1 MQIARRRRHNGG
13 VNRPEPPNPEARA
26 AALAFLLHR
35 HSTGPKHLREPGPT
49 DAEIVRLAQ
58 AALRAPDHG
67 KKIPFRFAVIRGA
80 AKAKLAD
87 LFEAYGRRRGKPDDD
102 VAAERDRAEHPP
114 VVIAVIARIA
124 PDDEIPEH
132 EQWMAVG
139 GAVANAMNAL
149 QLMGYAGKVV
159 SGARAAD
166 PEIAGAFCGPGETLV
181 GWIAAGTAATPPK
194 AREADAPAAL
204 VRRWPDEGGT

>member
-1 MQIARRRRHNGG
+1 VSPGP
-13 VNRPEPPNPEARA
+13 VSDDARA

-49 DAEIVRLAQ
+49 DADIVRLAQ

-80 AKAKLAD
+80 GKARLAD
-87 LFEAYGRRRGKPDDD
+87 LFFDYGRRCGKTDEDL
-102 VAAERDRAEHPP
+102 AAERDRAERPP
-114 VVIAVIARIA
+114 VVIAVIARIE
-124 PDDEIPEH
+124 PDPDVPPH

-149 QLMGYAGKVV
+149 QLMGFAGKVL

-166 PEIAGAFCGPGETLV
+166 PSIAAAFCAPDETLV
-181 GWIAAGTAATPPK
+181 GWIAAGTAASPPSP
-194 AREADAPAAL
+194 REQDEPGRI
-204 VRRWPDEGGT
+204 VSRWS

>member
-1 MQIARRRRHNGG
+1 MTRLD
-13 VNRPEPPNPEARA
+13 PPNPDARA

-67 KKIPFRFAVIRGA
+67 KKIPFRFAVVRGP
-80 AKAKLAD
+80 AKAQLGD
-87 LFEAYGRRRGKPDDD
+87 LFEAYGRRRGKPDED
-102 VAAERDRAEHPP
+102 VAAERDRAERPP
-114 VVIAVIARIA
+114 VLIAVVARIA
-124 PDDEIPEH
+124 PDAEIPAC

-149 QLMGYAGKVV
+149 QLMGYAGKML

-166 PEIAGAFCGPGETLV
+166 PAIAAAFCEPGETLV
-181 GWIAAGTAATPPK
+181 GWIAAGTASSPPTP
-194 AREADAPAAL
+194 REEDAPAAI
-204 VRRWPDEGGT
+204 VRRWPNEGGA

>member
-1 MQIARRRRHNGG
+1 MIDVPA
-13 VNRPEPPNPEARA
+13 PDARA

-49 DAEIVRLAQ
+49 DAEVLRIAQ

-67 KKIPFRFAVIRGA
+67 RKIPFRFAVIRGA
-80 AKAKLAD
+80 DKARLGD
-87 LFEAYGRRRGKPDDD
+87 LFEAYGRRRGKPDDE
-102 VAAERDRAEHPP
+102 VAAERDRAERPP
-114 VVIAVIARIA
+114 VVIAVIARIV
-124 PDDEIPEH
+124 DDEEVPAH

-149 QLMGYAGKVV
+149 QLLGYAGKML

-166 PEIAGAFCGPGETLV
+166 PEIAGAFCAPGETLV
-181 GWIAAGTAATPPK
+181 GWIAAGTAAAPPK
-194 AREADAPAAL
+194 PREPDEPAAR
-204 VRRWPDEGGT
+204 VSRWSSAA